1 MPERVAIVGIGE
13 TEHRS
18 TRPDV
23 THEELINQAVR
34 RALEDAQ
41 LTIRDIDTVVT
52 GNMDLFEGHYLADT
66 MYVDSAGMFLKP
78 GFKVNTGG
86 TVGASTVAAGWHHI
100 ASGLFETALVIGWQ
114 KQDAAPSISAL
125 ITAREPLYDRWLSA
139 GATGIMAA
147 MGLTY
152 LTNNPGCKEEHA
164 ALSRVIMSEN
174 AARNPYA
181 HLRHV
186 LTVEEVMQS
195 REIVWPCRL
204 LHMSPTS
211 CGAVAMVLASEGR
224 AKKITKKPIW
234 ITDVEV
240 RHREA
245 AIFRGGCVEA
255 IPDKMAIEVASINL
269 YKRNGITNPAKEIDV
284 WELYIPSSWALFPFM
299 EWHHVCEEGE
309 AWKLVEKEAI
319 RIEGDIPIDPS
330 GGVVCTNAIGN
341 SGTMRVAE
349 AALQI
354 RGDAGEHQVT
364 KKVEKA
370 VAAGW
375 GSCHWSVMLL
385 LSKSL

>member
-1 MPERVAIVGIGE
+1 
-13 TEHRS
+13 
-18 TRPDV
+18 
-23 THEELINQAVR
+23 
-34 RALEDAQ
+34 
-41 LTIRDIDTVVT
+41 
-52 GNMDLFEGHYLADT
+52 
-66 MYVDSAGMFLKP
+66 
-78 GFKVNTGG
+78 
-86 TVGASTVAAGWHHI
+86 
-100 ASGLFETALVIGWQ
+100 
-114 KQDAAPSISAL
+114 
-125 ITAREPLYDRWLSA
+125 
-139 GATGIMAA
+139 
-147 MGLTY
+147 
-152 LTNNPGCKEEHA
+152 
-164 ALSRVIMSEN
+164 MSEN

-211 CGAVAMVLASEGR
+211 CGAVALVLASEGR
-224 AKKITKKPIW
+224 AKKITKKPVW

-299 EWHHVCEEGE
+299 EWHHVCGEGE
-309 AWKLVEKEAI
+309 AWQLVEREAI
-319 RIEGDIPIDPS
+319 RIEGDTPIDPS
-330 GGVVCTNAIGN
+330 GGVVCTNAIGD
-341 SGTMRVAE
+341 SGMMRVAE

-364 KKVEKA
+364 KNVEKA
-370 VAAGW
+370 VAVGW
-375 GSCHWSVMLL
+375 GSSYWTVMFL
-385 LSKSL
+385 LSKSF

>member
-18 TRPDV
+18 RRPDV

-34 RALEDAQ
+34 RALDDAQ
-41 LTIRDIDTVVT
+41 LTIRDIDTVIT

-86 TVGASTVAAGWHHI
+86 TVGATTVAAGWHHI
-100 ASGLFETALVIGWQ
+100 ASGLFETALVVGWQ

-125 ITAREPLYDRWLSA
+125 ITAREPLYDRGFAA
-139 GATGIMAA
+139 GATGIMAT

-152 LTNNPGCKEEHA
+152 LTENPGCKEEHA
-164 ALSRVIMSEN
+164 ALSRAIMSEN

-181 HLRHV
+181 HLRRRQ
-186 LTVEEVMQS
+186 TVEEVMQS
-195 REIVWPCRL
+195 KVIVWPCRL

-211 CGAVAMVLASEGR
+211 CGAVALVLANEGK
-224 AKKITKKPIW
+224 AKKITKKPVW
-234 ITDVEV
+234 ITDLEV
-240 RHREA
+240 VHREA
-245 AIFRGGCVEA
+245 AVFRGGCVEA
-255 IPDKMAIEVASINL
+255 VPDKMAIEVASINL

-309 AWKLVEKEAI
+309 AWKLVEKGAI

-330 GGVVCTNAIGN
+330 GGVVCTNAIGD
-341 SGTMRVAE
+341 SGMMRVAD
-349 AALQI
+349 AAL
-354 RGDAGEHQVT
+354 
-364 KKVEKA
+364 
-370 VAAGW
+370 
-375 GSCHWSVMLL
+375 
-385 LSKSL
+385 